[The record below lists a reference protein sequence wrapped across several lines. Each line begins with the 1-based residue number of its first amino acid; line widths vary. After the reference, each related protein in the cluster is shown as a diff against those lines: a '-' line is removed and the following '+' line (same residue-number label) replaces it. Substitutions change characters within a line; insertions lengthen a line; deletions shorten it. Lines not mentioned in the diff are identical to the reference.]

1 MNTERQMTIELKIMQ
16 NEDKKE
22 DHPTT
27 AQIFFFPYGTQY
39 HEYTYNSKIAN
50 C

>member
-1 MNTERQMTIELKIMQ
+1 MTRTTKIEKNMNTERQMTIELKIMQ

-27 AQIFFFPYGTQY
+27 AQIFFFP
-39 HEYTYNSKIAN
+39 
-50 C
+50 